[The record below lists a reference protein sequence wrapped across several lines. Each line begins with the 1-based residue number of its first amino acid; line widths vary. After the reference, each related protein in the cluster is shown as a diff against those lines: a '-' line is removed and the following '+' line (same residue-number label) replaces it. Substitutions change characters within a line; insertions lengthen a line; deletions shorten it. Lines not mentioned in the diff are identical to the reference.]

1 MNSLSWFLYLA
12 EVLPNLAGT
21 IVALSGI
28 LVVAITIVSL
38 FRTIAVVDSGMTL
51 TPRKA
56 EYKLIWGFWGKTVI
70 PLLLLGTLM
79 NLIPSR
85 ETIYLIAGSE
95 AGEAVV
101 TSQEGQEILNDIK
114 EVIRYQLGELKGAQE
129 KSSETP

>member
-21 IVALSGI
+21 IVALSV
-28 LVVAITIVSL
+28 LLTVAITITSVV
-38 FRTIAVVDSGMTL
+38 RTMVVVDSGMTL
-51 TPRKA
+51 TTRKA
-56 EYKLIWGFWGKTVI
+56 GYKLIWGFWGKTVI

-101 TSQEGQEILNDIK
+101 TSTEGQEILNDIK
-114 EVIRYQLGELKGAQE
+114 EVIRYQLGELKGE
-129 KSSETP
+129 NKSSDTP